1 MVTYARAN
9 RCLQHNPATQ
19 TTSTCPSPISYLYPM
34 FQVLVIC
41 RCWSIHLPRLFCLSQ
56 YTHAVYARL
65 KLACH
70 EAFVTRSVAYYCML
84 DLAMWCECHDNVMK
98 TIAQYARML
107 FSSSEIARTAI
118 EQSVLASNCSSMTR
132 LRHRLPSAPYHMH
145 AEDSLSGASSS
156 LALIPGVIMLQVLC
170 CTVVINRSVPW
181 KCPLGLE
188 HINHA
193 IRSKPGWLI
202 GADAGTPKAH
212 LRRLS
217 SAYAPIF
224 LNPSDKN
231 PQRACMRS
239 AVRRS
244 TSN

>member
-1 MVTYARAN
+1 MHLLRASAGIEAAWSLLLLFAPSSCSRDGSRTIVIVDVAIDDMRTILAITCTYKYWSITWSLECEGTMVTYARAN

-41 RCWSIHLPRLFCLSQ
+41 RCWSIHLPRLFYLSQ

-132 LRHRLPSAPYHMH
+132 LRHRLPSASYHMH
-145 AEDSLSGASSS
+145 AEDSLIVIARINTGGDNASG
-156 LALIPGVIMLQVLC
+156 VVLHG
-170 CTVVINRSVPW
+170 RDQS
-181 KCPLGLE
+181 
-188 HINHA
+188 
-193 IRSKPGWLI
+193 
-202 GADAGTPKAH
+202 
-212 LRRLS
+212 
-217 SAYAPIF
+217 
-224 LNPSDKN
+224 
-231 PQRACMRS
+231 
-239 AVRRS
+239 
-244 TSN
+244 